1 VSSSSSILGYIFFV
15 IRGGGR
21 DESFPFPFGSKGGR
35 SKFAGLLAENVF
47 EMSLKSAFLPVAFC
61 LFFFLR

>member
-1 VSSSSSILGYIFFV
+1 M
-15 IRGGGR
+15 RGGGK
-21 DESFPFPFGSKGGR
+21 DEIFPFPLGSKGGR

-47 EMSLKSAFLPVAFC
+47 EMSLKSAFFPVALS